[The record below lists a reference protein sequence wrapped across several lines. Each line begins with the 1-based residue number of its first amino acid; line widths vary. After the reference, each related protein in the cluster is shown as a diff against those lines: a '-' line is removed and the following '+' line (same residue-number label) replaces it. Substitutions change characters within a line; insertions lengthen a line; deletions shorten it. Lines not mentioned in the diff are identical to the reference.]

1 MSVPPHALCHAL
13 ASDHLA
19 DLLSNT
25 SPYFAAC
32 ERERQILANLVRL
45 TYDAFPCTYKCFY
58 HTTAQQ
64 WVLQRREK
72 GLWTGHAVEE
82 LYTTTH
88 ALVQALVSAH
98 TRPGIQDARVRTRL
112 RALATDMLAR
122 REAWLPLFQREAFHE
137 VTPKEAGYPKVN
149 PPTAPPAW
157 LQALKARKASRA
169 SCPCVLLG
177 DAPPVEP
184 ECVRLAKA
192 MARRR
197 RAGQT
202 RVSVRRSVR
211 QADLRKKR
219 QEADAARRKSQRAER
234 VATARWGRKGVPHNG
249 KDGHKNADDDEDEK

>member
-19 DLLSNT
+19 ALLSNT

-32 ERERQILANLVRL
+32 ERERHAGKPRAP
-45 TYDAFPCTYKCFY
+45 DARRVPCTHARHDGPAGAAKP
-58 HTTAQQ
+58 
-64 WVLQRREK
+64 RE
-72 GLWTGHAVEE
+72 GPVDGHAVEE
-82 LYTTTH
+82 LHTTH
-88 ALVQALVSAH
+88 ALVQAPGCAH
-98 TRPGIQDARVRTRL
+98 APRNTGRTRQPGPRPGHGYAR
-112 RALATDMLAR
+112 R

-234 VATARWGRKGVPHNG
+234 VATARSGRKGVPHNG